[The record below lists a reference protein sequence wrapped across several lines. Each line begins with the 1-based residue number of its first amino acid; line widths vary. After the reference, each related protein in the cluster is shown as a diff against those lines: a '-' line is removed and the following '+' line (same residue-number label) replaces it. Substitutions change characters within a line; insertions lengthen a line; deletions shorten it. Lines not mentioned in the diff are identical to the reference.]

1 MHILRCPAARQ
12 ALFASCRLARG
23 GSFFIVILI
32 AHVSLNATSPFPAV
46 VASHFV

>member
-1 MHILRCPAARQ
+1 MPILRCPTAHQ
-12 ALFASCRLARG
+12 ALFASCRLAHG

-32 AHVSLNATSPFPAV
+32 AHVSLNVTSLFPAV